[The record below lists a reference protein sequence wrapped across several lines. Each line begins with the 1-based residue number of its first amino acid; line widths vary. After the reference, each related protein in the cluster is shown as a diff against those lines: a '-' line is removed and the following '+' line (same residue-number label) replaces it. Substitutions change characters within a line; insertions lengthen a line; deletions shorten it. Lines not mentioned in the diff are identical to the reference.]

1 MVGGEDLD
9 CIFTS
14 TGDPGIAGT
23 LFSGPSWKAA
33 APGTPTIAK
42 CLGREPLA
50 SARGQ
55 GRSQTPPGDL

>member
-23 LFSGPSWKAA
+23 LFS
-33 APGTPTIAK
+33 APT
-42 CLGREPLA
+42 RENKRNGSQSCP
-50 SARGQ
+50 Q
-55 GRSQTPPGDL
+55 GNKNRNSNLKYEI